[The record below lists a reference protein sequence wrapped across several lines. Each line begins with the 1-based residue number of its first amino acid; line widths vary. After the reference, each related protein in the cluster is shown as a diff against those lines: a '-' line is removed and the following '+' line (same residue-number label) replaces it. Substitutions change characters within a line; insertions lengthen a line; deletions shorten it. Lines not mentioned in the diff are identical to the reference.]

1 MATPLL
7 SPILRL
13 QKRLR
18 LPSLLRLRKRL
29 RMAELEV
36 EQLEQ
41 LGQRL
46 GRQLVVVERRRNRP
60 SA

>member
-1 MATPLL
+1 MAAPLL
-7 SPILRL
+7 SPLLRL

-18 LPSLLRLRKRL
+18 MSPLLRLRKRL

-41 LGQRL
+41 LGRRL
-46 GRQLVVVERRRNRP
+46 GRQLVVVNR
-60 SA
+60 AE